1 MDNLHA
7 TIALYLRQ
15 KRLPDRT
22 FRCTRCNTI
31 VRGGQG
37 LYHLEELRLAGE
49 CAYCHGPSIH
59 RAALGLAGNGVALAR
74 SQPLCKHCGLAIGG
88 HYQRNSSRSSSRSE
102 SAPTVASRSDANAGN
117 AQYPAARSTTF
128 RSGSPAL
135 SRRRFSATC
144 ETAVCG
150 SVSAAMC
157 GRITTRGCRQ

>member
-88 HYQRNSSRSSSRSE
+88 ALPAELLPILLSE
-102 SAPTVASRSDANAGN
+102 
-117 AQYPAARSTTF
+117 
-128 RSGSPAL
+128 
-135 SRRRFSATC
+135 
-144 ETAVCG
+144 
-150 SVSAAMC
+150 
-157 GRITTRGCRQ
+157 RICADCRQPF